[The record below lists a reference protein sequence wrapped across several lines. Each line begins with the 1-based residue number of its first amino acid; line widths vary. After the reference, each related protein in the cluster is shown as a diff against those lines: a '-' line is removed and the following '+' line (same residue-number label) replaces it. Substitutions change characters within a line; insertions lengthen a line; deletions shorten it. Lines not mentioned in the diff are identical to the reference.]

1 MLSTALS
8 SAAASSEDHRGDK
21 GAELAAHLHHYQA
34 QLVLPYVLKL
44 PLCSESLVWHDSS
57 F

>member
-21 GAELAAHLHHYQA
+21 GAELAAHLHQYQA